1 MAIRRVSHI
10 TIYVSDQ
17 QEALEWYRDK
27 LGFQVCMDNSDLVP
41 ELRWLTVSPVDN
53 PELQLVLQLARSAD
67 EKSRVGTNL
76 STVLSVDDC
85 RSEIARLEAAGVEI
99 VDAPITVPWGVSA
112 IIRDLYGNPYNLVGP
127 G

>member
-1 MAIRRVSHI
+1 MAIRRISHI
-10 TIYVSDQ
+10 TLYVADQ

-41 ELRWLTVSPVDN
+41 ELRWLTVSPKEN
-53 PELQLVLQLARSAD
+53 PSLQLVLQLARTTE
-67 EKSRVGTNL
+67 EKSRIGTNL

-85 RSEIARLEAAGVEI
+85 RNEIARLESLGVEI

-127 G
+127 A